1 MNDEKPRASWMY
13 RLAPKKLT
21 LALPLAKVMP
31 AYAAFVFQDIRLK
44 PSGALSIT

>member
-1 MNDEKPRASWMY
+1 MY

-31 AYAAFVFQDIRLK
+31 AYAAFVFQGIRLK
-44 PSGALSIT
+44 PSGALSITLRAFSALR